1 MLTGYF
7 IPGPDTTGAEIK
19 PDCRAVNIKGCR
31 LNIGLPGAPGMLL
44 GVAYPVAETQRFS
57 THITFASQF

>member
-44 GVAYPVAETQRFS
+44 GVS
-57 THITFASQF
+57 